1 MNLILWRHADAEDGA
16 PDLGRRLTGKGRS
29 QARRMAEWLKPR
41 LPKGCRIVVSPAVRA
56 RETADA
62 LGVDYDVVAELAP
75 GADSASVLGAV
86 GWPELGRGVLAVGHQ
101 PTLGRVASLLI
112 CGDEAEMSLKKG
124 AIVWIARRGR
134 EGGEE
139 NVIRA
144 ALSPDLLDAR

>member
-41 LPKGCRIVVSPAVRA
+41 LPKGC
-56 RETADA
+56 
-62 LGVDYDVVAELAP
+62 VVAELAP